1 MRERLVLVCFP
12 SSTEH
17 LVHRPMSA
25 LVHVSAFDETTKSYY
40 LEDYM
45 LISLGLRRPD
55 QEG

>member
-25 LVHVSAFDETTKSYY
+25 PDCVAGLDSPTEVVSFG
-40 LEDYM
+40 
-45 LISLGLRRPD
+45 GLHAD
-55 QEG
+55 IFGFA